1 MTRLKRYKKIFLKL
15 CLLEISHSF
24 FAGVSHL
31 LHRERISDFA
41 ASDHAVTRK

>member
-1 MTRLKRYKKIFLKL
+1 MVIPGGNFVKI
-15 CLLEISHSF
+15 EGIT
-24 FAGVSHL
+24 GVSHL